1 MKVLRQ
7 ALKAWNRMSLLQKAF
22 LVVAVLTVLCSICT
36 DCVLCNHWPV
46 RLPLRREGF
55 QDAPDASQFQ
65 GPVVSGGENGAP
77 KIVLYYVPWCP
88 HCKDVMPE
96 WNKLEQNMQGTNT
109 QVSKVDCEANP
120 QAAKE
125 QDVNGFPT
133 IILFKN
139 GKAIQYEG
147 ERTMEEIQNFI
158 QSS

>member
-1 MKVLRQ
+1 MNFFR
-7 ALKAWNRMSLLQKAF
+7 F
-22 LVVAVLTVLCSICT
+22 
-36 DCVLCNHWPV
+36 
-46 RLPLRREGF
+46 
-55 QDAPDASQFQ
+55 DAPDASQFQ

-96 WNKLEQNMQGTNT
+96 WNKLEQNMQGTQT
-109 QVSKVDCEANP
+109 EVKKVDCEANP

-139 GKAIQYEG
+139 GKAIQPLSLVHGNYYSDYSHGIRLVSNTIEINGEAHPIEIVLKDPSLAKIISYEG
-147 ERTMEEIQNFI
+147 PVRFTRYRTEEDFI
-158 QSS
+158 R